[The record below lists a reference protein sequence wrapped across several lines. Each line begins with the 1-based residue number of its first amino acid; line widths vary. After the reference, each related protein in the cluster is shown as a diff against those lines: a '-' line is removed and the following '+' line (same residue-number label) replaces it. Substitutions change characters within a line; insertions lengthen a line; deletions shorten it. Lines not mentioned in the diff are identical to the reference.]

1 MISYKPLLKLLIDR
15 DIKKQDLV
23 ARARISWATMA
34 KLSTNQYVSLEVI
47 DKLCAALDCQPGDLL
62 EYVLNDAQSSP
73 ETERK

>member
-15 DIKKQDLV
+15 DIKKQALV

-62 EYVLNDAQSSP
+62 EYVPDREEA
-73 ETERK
+73 